1 MNDVSI
7 WDKIANQPEAKQEGL
22 QSQADF
28 SGDCRLHISLNVSDL
43 RRSVDF
49 YRVFFGENP
58 VKVRPGYAKFSV
70 AEPPLNFSVNE
81 FPNDIISEGHL
92 GVQVKNTRFV
102 REALARFQAEQFK
115 LIEEDQVE
123 CCYAVQSKFWVADP
137 DGHRWE
143 IFVTTEPDASEGC
156 GPECICHVEFE
167 RSYAAEQTQTV

>member
-1 MNDVSI
+1 MSDESI
-7 WDKIANQPEAKQEGL
+7 WAQVANRESEGIVGP
-22 QSQADF
+22 ADF
-28 SGDCRLHISLNVSDL
+28 AGDCRLHISLNVSDL

-49 YRVFFGENP
+49 YRIFFGNNP

-81 FPNDIISEGHL
+81 FPNDVVSEGHL
-92 GVQVKNTRFV
+92 GVQAKNTRFI
-102 REALARFQAEQFK
+102 RDAHTRLQANGFK

-143 IFVTTEPDASEGC
+143 LFVTTEPDASEGC
-156 GPECICHVEFE
+156 GPDCICHVELE
-167 RSYAAEQTQTV
+167 RSFSLDQSQAA

>member
-1 MNDVSI
+1 MSDVSI
-7 WDKIANQPEAKQEGL
+7 WNQIANQPEAQQEGL
-22 QSQADF
+22 QGQADF
-28 SGDCRLHISLNVSDL
+28 FGDCRLHISLNVSDL
-43 RRSVDF
+43 RQSVDF

-58 VKVRPGYAKFSV
+58 VKVREGYAKFSV
-70 AEPPLNFSVNE
+70 TDPPLNFSVNE
-81 FPNDIISEGHL
+81 FPKNIISEGHL

-115 LIEEDQVE
+115 LVEEDQVE

-167 RSYAAEQTQTV
+167 RSYAAEQSQAV